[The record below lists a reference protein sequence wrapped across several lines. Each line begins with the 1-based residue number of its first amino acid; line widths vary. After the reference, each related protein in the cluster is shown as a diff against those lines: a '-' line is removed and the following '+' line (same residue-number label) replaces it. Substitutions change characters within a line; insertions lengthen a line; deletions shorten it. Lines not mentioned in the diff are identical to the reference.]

1 MNVLVLG
8 YENSYA
14 SKVVEVNGGKAL
26 EYSDKFD
33 VDFLKRNSIEFIV
46 SYGYRHIIKKDIL
59 DFMRDKVVNLHI
71 SCLPWNRGADP
82 NLWSFLEDSPKGVT
96 VHYMDEGVDTGDII
110 AQKEVEFQNEEE
122 QTLSSTYNI
131 LKEEI
136 EELFEKVWPEILK
149 GSAIRV
155 RQTGEGSSHKLNDKK
170 PYMHLLDKGWD
181 TSVLKLK
188 GKAI

>member
-14 SKVVEVNGGKAL
+14 SRVIEINGGKVL
-26 EYSDKFD
+26 EYSDKIN
-33 VDFLKRNSIEFIV
+33 VDFLRQNSIEFIV

-82 NLWSFLEDSPKGVT
+82 NLWSFLENSPKGVT
-96 VHYMDEGVDTGDII
+96 VHYMDEGVDSGDII
-110 AQKEVEFQNEEE
+110 AQKEIEFPDEEE

-131 LKEEI
+131 LKGEI

-149 GSAIRV
+149 GSINRI
-155 RQTGEGSSHKLNDKK
+155 RQTGKGSSHKLADKE

-181 TSVLKLK
+181 TPVMKIK
-188 GKAI
+188 GKAL

>member
-1 MNVLVLG
+1 
-8 YENSYA
+8 
-14 SKVVEVNGGKAL
+14 
-26 EYSDKFD
+26 
-33 VDFLKRNSIEFIV
+33 
-46 SYGYRHIIKKDIL
+46 
-59 DFMRDKVVNLHI
+59 MRDKVVNLHI